1 MRKLIDPYDDLNRW
15 QQERREKEL
24 HVQKTPSLQ
33 GTHSTMRS
41 LYAMMARARLAQW
54 PQTDQH
60 DSAVRTARHPCAQM
74 GPTYLCVLV
83 PHAILVQ

>member
-1 MRKLIDPYDDLNRW
+1 MGLLGLKITKEGLF
-15 QQERREKEL
+15 QQL
-24 HVQKTPSLQ
+24 MWTALQAMVQLLA
-33 GTHSTMRS
+33 MRS

-74 GPTYLCVLV
+74 GRTYLCVLV
-83 PHAILVQ
+83 PHATLVQ